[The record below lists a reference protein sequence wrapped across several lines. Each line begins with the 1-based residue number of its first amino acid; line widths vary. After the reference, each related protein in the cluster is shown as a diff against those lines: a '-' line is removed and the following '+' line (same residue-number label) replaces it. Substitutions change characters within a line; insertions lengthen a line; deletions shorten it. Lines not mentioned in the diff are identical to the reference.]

1 MQEDK
6 YLEDEVDLREYIRV
20 IVKRKWTIII
30 VVLISLGG
38 GLLYNLLSTPIFQS
52 QATLRIGK
60 AEGILVSREEAS
72 ELLRSKEIIS
82 SAIEG
87 FPIDLSKLRI
97 ETENIRGT
105 DLIQFK
111 VLYPDSTLAMKACKV
126 ISESFL
132 NKLKKIYDERI
143 NFLNERLKNLEKRKV
158 SIQKKLEG
166 LIQNIS
172 SQEPATNSLLLENIL
187 SNYENISSQLE
198 ESIYRLRERLL
209 SFKEPQI
216 FNLPSKPE
224 PLKPKK
230 KLVIA
235 ISIILGSFLGVFVA
249 FFQEF
254 WQREAKKTDFS
265 EGKSLN

>member
-38 GLLYNLLSTPIFQS
+38 GLLYNFLSTPIFQS
-52 QATLRIGK
+52 IATLRIGEAK
-60 AEGILVSREEAS
+60 GILISKEEAS

-82 SAIEG
+82 PAIEG

-143 NFLNERLKNLEKRKV
+143 NFLN
-158 SIQKKLEG
+158 
-166 LIQNIS
+166 
-172 SQEPATNSLLLENIL
+172 
-187 SNYENISSQLE
+187 
-198 ESIYRLRERLL
+198 
-209 SFKEPQI
+209 
-216 FNLPSKPE
+216 
-224 PLKPKK
+224 
-230 KLVIA
+230 
-235 ISIILGSFLGVFVA
+235 
-249 FFQEF
+249 
-254 WQREAKKTDFS
+254 
-265 EGKSLN
+265 

>member
-1 MQEDK
+1 
-6 YLEDEVDLREYIRV
+6 
-20 IVKRKWTIII
+20 
-30 VVLISLGG
+30 
-38 GLLYNLLSTPIFQS
+38 
-52 QATLRIGK
+52 
-60 AEGILVSREEAS
+60 
-72 ELLRSKEIIS
+72 
-82 SAIEG
+82 
-87 FPIDLSKLRI
+87 
-97 ETENIRGT
+97 
-105 DLIQFK
+105 
-111 VLYPDSTLAMKACKV
+111 
-126 ISESFL
+126 
-132 NKLKKIYDERI
+132 
-143 NFLNERLKNLEKRKV
+143 
-158 SIQKKLEG
+158 

-187 SNYENISSQLE
+187 SNYENISFRLE

-235 ISIILGSFLGVFVA
+235 VSIILGSFLGVFVA